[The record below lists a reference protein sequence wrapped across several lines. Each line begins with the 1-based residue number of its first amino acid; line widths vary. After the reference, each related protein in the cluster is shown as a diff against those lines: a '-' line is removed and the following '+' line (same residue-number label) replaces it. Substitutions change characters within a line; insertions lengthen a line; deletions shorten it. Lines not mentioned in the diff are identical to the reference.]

1 MEYCIRIP
9 RQLSLEW
16 NEFRLNRAPF
26 AFDWM
31 TYRVSSE
38 QEVFR
43 CANSEPDDD
52 PATAFEDFL
61 EALPSATCC
70 NAIYNLVH
78 INSEGVELERFIIF
92 VSWSP
97 PLAVAADKA
106 EHAEAKRLLH
116 GALQGVTA
124 YLNANDKEEITLKTF
139 RDLALVMP
147 PRVD

>member
-1 MEYCIRIP
+1 LTSSFQQLFRPSLEHQTEEYCIRIP

-52 PATAFEDFL
+52 SATAFEEFL

-78 INSEGVELERFIIF
+78 INSEGVELESASSYSCPGRRRLP
-92 VSWSP
+92 SRPTRRSSTQRRSD
-97 PLAVAADKA
+97 L
-106 EHAEAKRLLH
+106 LLH
-116 GALQGVTA
+116 GALQGVT
-124 YLNANDKEEITLKTF
+124 
-139 RDLALVMP
+139 V
-147 PRVD
+147 